1 MIRGDFLS
9 ARYEY
14 SKQLENLQKYVL
26 DMGHMMEK
34 LTRNSIV
41 ALVNQDVEL
50 AKRVI
55 DGDDEIDDFA
65 FEIEDRCVRLIATEQ
80 PVAKDLRIIL
90 TSLKVVTDIE
100 RMADHGVDIGKI
112 AIRLANEC
120 YMKSV
125 IDIPRMGDNAIEMVN
140 DSLDAYVNIDIE
152 LAHKVCA
159 RDDMIDEMYEKLL
172 KELNGYARIDE
183 ENIYQA
189 GNFLLVAKY
198 LERIADHATNI
209 CEWIVYIV
217 TGEKKELN

>member
-1 MIRGDFLS
+1 VIFLS

-120 YMKSV
+120 YMKPV

-140 DSLDAYVNIDIE
+140 DSLDAYVNRDIE